1 MTRFAY
7 ARPALLAVTAVLAGV
22 LGGFVFASPRSDGW
36 VFNASVDD
44 TAGWLTAQA
53 TATSVG
59 AFAIVLTY
67 ATWSWFAARSPRPVW
82 VVITIC
88 AILVTFVKVTVPDA
102 ASVDVLTFLHVLK
115 CCAAG
120 TLVGTAAYATR
131 RSRLGWI
138 ALAGGVSGGYL
149 LSVTNGV
156 VDGLSNQYAPSFPY
170 SSSVFGEAAWWLL
183 VAVVVTGAA
192 CTVDPPQSSDVPAG
206 PDRSVAARMV
216 MYAAVV
222 AVVGRVAAAVI
233 VRRIPDGGYGRW
245 VVAAVAVAAFV
256 LTVDVV
262 SRRWDHH
269 DARLPLATV
278 AVTASAVSVW
288 SSLRAAQQLPQ
299 SIPFFAG
306 VGALILGA
314 ALAWRVR
321 ARAMPWIGLLLLA
334 ASPLVSALVRS
345 EAESVLAVVLTG
357 LGATLLLGSLT
368 IPADTGDGDDSV
380 RALAVAVPA
389 MAGVFATAAM
399 LPSNTALVGA
409 SLAELFDGAS
419 SVVGYTP
426 ETFGSTDRFGQWL
439 MFAVVVYCGLR
450 SVQGIRPS
458 IPNTP
463 SPAG

>member
-1 MTRFAY
+1 MTRSLNI
-7 ARPALLAVTAVLAGV
+7 RPAQLVVTLVLAGV

-36 VFNASVDD
+36 VFNASLDD

-59 AFAIVLTY
+59 AFVVVLTY
-67 ATWSWFAARSPRPVW
+67 AAWSWFVAHSGRRPVW
-82 VVITIC
+82 VVLTIC

-102 ASVDVLTFLHVLK
+102 ASVDVLTFLHILK

-120 TLVGTAAYATR
+120 VLVGTAAYAAR
-131 RSRLGWI
+131 RSRLGWV

-149 LSVTNGV
+149 LSATQGA

-183 VAVVVTGAA
+183 VAVVVAGVV
-192 CTVDPPQSSDVPAG
+192 CTVDPPQSGDVPPG
-206 PDRSVAARMV
+206 PGRSVAVRMV

-233 VRRIPDGGYGRW
+233 VRRIPDAGYGLW
-245 VVAAVAVAAFV
+245 VVAAVGVVAFV

-269 DARLPLATV
+269 DARLPLAAV

-288 SSLRAAQQLPQ
+288 SSVRAAQLLPQ
-299 SIPFFAG
+299 FIPFFAG
-306 VGALILGA
+306 IAALVLGA
-314 ALAWRVR
+314 AVAWRVR
-321 ARAMPWIGLLLLA
+321 RRAMPWLGVILLA

-357 LGATLLLGSLT
+357 FGATLLLGSLT
-368 IPADTGDGDDSV
+368 IPADTGEGDDSV
-380 RALAVAVPA
+380 RALALAVPG

-399 LPSNTALVGA
+399 LPNNSNLVGA
-409 SLAELFDGAS
+409 SLAELFDGGAT
-419 SVVGYTP
+419 VLGYTP
-426 ETFGSTDRFGQWL
+426 ETFGSTDKFGEWL
-439 MFAVVVYCGLR
+439 MFAVVAYCGLR
-450 SVQGIRPS
+450 IVATPPVRDFRPS
-458 IPNTP
+458 E
-463 SPAG
+463 A